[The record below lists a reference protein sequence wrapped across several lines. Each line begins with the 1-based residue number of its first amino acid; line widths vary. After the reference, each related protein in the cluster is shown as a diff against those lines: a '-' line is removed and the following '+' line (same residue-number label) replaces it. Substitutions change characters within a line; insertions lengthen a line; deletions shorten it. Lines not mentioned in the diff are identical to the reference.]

1 MKNERDLSDSI
12 DSEEPK
18 DSAALRAHAKIAPVI
33 RSETG
38 NTRVSVTKPSDDEG
52 AIDYLVAHQLRL
64 VAMKNSWG
72 GQERRAKLERGMLD
86 LYRSLAPV
94 DGIDVMTASVMV
106 GLHSLTMSSVDRAG
120 HGSQGTPREVALRYA
135 IKGAKTLA
143 ELAEFYDAR
152 RGRGPRKVNVGTV
165 NVEQGG
171 KAIVG
176 NVETT
181 SKAKRRDKR
190 SSDEDF

>member
-1 MKNERDLSDSI
+1 MKNERDPSDTI

-18 DSAALRAHAKIAPVI
+18 DSAALHAHTKIAPVI
-33 RSETG
+33 RSENE
-38 NTRVSVTKPSDDEG
+38 NTRVSVTKPSDDAG
-52 AIDYLVAHQLRL
+52 AIDYLVEHQLRIL
-64 VAMKNSWG
+64 AMMTPWAG
-72 GQERRAKLERGMLD
+72 EERRAKLERGVHG

-106 GLHSLTMSSVDRAG
+106 GIHSLTMSSMERATP
-120 HGSQGTPREVALRYA
+120 GSQGTPREVAMRYA

-143 ELAEFYDAR
+143 ELGEFYDAR